1 MDVWKREDEEQMKR
15 LRLARAN
22 RGCETKIERVI
33 DSTIPFFFTKT
44 YFDEIIF
51 ARDAI
56 EVTEITV
63 SVFSALQKL

>member
-1 MDVWKREDEEQMKR
+1 MDVWKREHEEQMKR

-33 DSTIPFFFTKT
+33 DSTIPVLFTKT
-44 YFDEIIF
+44 YFNEIIF

-56 EVTEITV
+56 
-63 SVFSALQKL
+63 